1 MTEEPTTDPTVS
13 TDQRPADADDTRRP
27 PGGDQPSSDAK
38 DADDNDAGRSAVEYL
53 EWGALTV
60 LALVALVATFR
71 LYFSVSAA
79 VDTFVTRRY
88 RPLFM
93 AGFNLV
99 VLLACGIGLSTVVRR
114 LS

>member
-1 MTEEPTTDPTVS
+1 MTEEPTTDPTAP
-13 TDQRPADADDTRRP
+13 TDQTQSDHAPPSPTADESPSDDADE
-27 PGGDQPSSDAK
+27 GYA
-38 DADDNDAGRSAVEYL
+38 AVEYL
-53 EWGALTV
+53 QFAAIGV
-60 LALVALVATFR
+60 LVLVALVATFR

-99 VLLACGIGLSTVVRR
+99 VLLGCGIGLSALVRR
-114 LS
+114 LA

>member
-1 MTEEPTTDPTVS
+1 MTEDTPTDSTVS
-13 TDQRPADADDTRRP
+13 TDQRQDDADDTRP
-27 PGGDQPSSDAK
+27 PEADRPSSDAI
-38 DADDNDAGRSAVEYL
+38 DADGTDAGRSAVEHL

-99 VLLACGIGLSTVVRR
+99 VLLSCGIGISAVARR

>member
-13 TDQRPADADDTRRP
+13 TDQRQADADDTRRP
-27 PGGDQPSSDAK
+27 PEGDQPSDDANGV
-38 DADDNDAGRSAVEYL
+38 DDTDAGRSAVEYL

-60 LALVALVATFR
+60 LALVALMATFQ

-99 VLLACGIGLSTVVRR
+99 VLLACGLGLSTIVRR
-114 LS
+114 LA